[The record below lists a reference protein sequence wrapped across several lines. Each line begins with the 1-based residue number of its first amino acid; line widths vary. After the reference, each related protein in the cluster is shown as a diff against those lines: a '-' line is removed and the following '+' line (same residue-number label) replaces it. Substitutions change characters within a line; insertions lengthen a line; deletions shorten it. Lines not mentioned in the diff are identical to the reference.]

1 MTRTSPMRGLLGTVL
16 AGCLLLTSLGVAA
29 AATDTDGDGLSDEFE
44 TTWGVTSPEWKD
56 TDRDG
61 IIDAVEDEDGDKL
74 GNRGEQRYGTDPGN
88 PDTDG
93 DGTLDGDEDSDD
105 DGRTDAQQ
113 QDERRVPKDVRP
125 ALDEAEDDANGVN
138 VFCGVLQ
145 GRSELRHCSFG
156 PRDSETR
163 IVFMG
168 DSHAHSLLRP
178 FKRAAQRERWHI
190 ETVIKGA
197 CIPLLGIEN
206 GLQQRLDKGQ
216 SCRAWKDNAID
227 WLKADPPDL
236 VVITQSQTY
245 NLARRDGT
253 PFGKK
258 SWPDRWQAAVERTV
272 GAMPESTQVLILGD
286 VPRNFGDPVKC
297 LQEDPR
303 DMSACTSPRLAPEE
317 RAIESALRAGAEAS
331 GAAFGTLYDSI
342 CTYDPCPLVHGEV
355 LVWRDRSHVNATFSG
370 RLTPTI
376 QTLLTDALP

>member
-1 MTRTSPMRGLLGTVL
+1 MGRMRTIASTIL
-16 AGCLLLTSLGVAA
+16 AGCLLLTSVGGATAA
-29 AATDTDGDGLSDEFE
+29 WTDTDGDGLSDEFE
-44 TTWGVTSPEWKD
+44 TTWGVTSPERVD

-61 IIDAVEDEDGDKL
+61 IVDSVEDEDGDKL

-88 PDTDG
+88 PDTDE
-93 DGTLDGDEDSDD
+93 DGTLDGDEDSDE
-105 DGRTDAQQ
+105 DGRSDAQQ

-138 VFCGVLQ
+138 VFCGVLA
-145 GRSELRHCSFG
+145 GRSELRHCGFG

-163 IVFMG
+163 VVLMG

-178 FKRAAQRERWHI
+178 FKRAAQQEGWRV

-216 SCRAWKDNAID
+216 SCRAWKDDAIA
-227 WLKADPPDL
+227 WLNADPPDV

-272 GAMPESTQVLILGD
+272 AAMPKATTTLILGD
-286 VPRNFGDPVKC
+286 VPRNVGNPVAC
-297 LQEDPR
+297 LLDDPR
-303 DMSACTSPRLAPEE
+303 DMSACTSPRLEPED
-317 RAIESALRAGAEAS
+317 RTIESALRAGAEAS
-331 GAAFGTLYDSI
+331 GAEFGTLYDSI
-342 CTYDPCPLVHGEV
+342 CTYDPCPLVHDEV
-355 LVWRDRSHVNATFSG
+355 LVWRDRSHVTAKFSG
-370 RLTPTI
+370 HLTPLI
-376 QTLLTDALP
+376 RSLIGETLQ